1 MRPRRGSSNVKSKE
15 SDQRYCIDTSSL
27 VNLQRWRPSTTH
39 PKAWRHL
46 AGLVD
51 SGRLISPRAVLGE
64 LGDRDDVLL
73 KWGRRHKAMFK
84 RHTAEIVRRVAT
96 IVKRFRDL
104 VDVNATQDAA
114 DPFVVALADEESTLI
129 EKIIVVTD
137 EKFAP
142 GRTRIPHVCQ
152 AFGLRYL
159 TVHQLFLFE
168 GWPFDE

>member
-1 MRPRRGSSNVKSKE
+1 VKSQE

-39 PKAWRHL
+39 PKVWRHL
-46 AGLVD
+46 ASLIDGD
-51 SGRLISPRAVLGE
+51 RLIAPRAVRGE
-64 LGDRDDVLL
+64 LADRDDILL
-73 KWGRRHKAMFK
+73 TWARRHKTMFK
-84 RHTAEIVRRVAT
+84 RHTPEIVRRVRT
-96 IVKRFRDL
+96 IVRRFPDL
-104 VDVNATQDAA
+104 VDLNATEDAA
-114 DPFVVALADEESTLI
+114 DPFVIALAEEESSALPLI
-129 EKIIVVTD
+129 EKVIVVTD

-152 AFGLRYL
+152 AVSLRYL